1 MMLDLSNIEL
11 GFNILVAIL
20 LSATIVYAVILNKKL
35 DALREAKAEMEGL
48 IRSFAET
55 TAKAEQSLAEFKIHA
70 SNTGVGLEK
79 NTTKADGILSDLSY
93 LVDRAEVVADRLES
107 DLGLARK
114 QSPNTLLPKGVQ
126 AKATQKNDP
135 QSSSMVSPNEG
146 RGIGKENMTEK
157 KNAGKNKK
165 SKELS
170 PAAED
175 LLKALK
181 GMR

>member
-1 MMLDLSNIEL
+1 MLDLSNIEL

-20 LSATIVYAVILNKKL
+20 LIATIVYAAILNKKL

-48 IRSFAET
+48 IHSFAET
-55 TAKAEQSLAEFKIHA
+55 TMKAEQSLAEFKAHA

-79 NTTKADGILSDLSY
+79 NTSKADGILSDLSY
-93 LVDRAEVVADRLES
+93 LVDRAEVVADRLEG

-114 QSPNTLLPKGVQ
+114 QSPNTLLPKGIQ
-126 AKATQKNDP
+126 NSDAKPSKE
-135 QSSSMVSPNEG
+135 SSSNIEQN
-146 RGIGKENMTEK
+146 IEEK
-157 KNAGKNKK
+157 SKK
-165 SKELS
+165 TKELS

-175 LLKALK
+175 LLKTLK

>member
-1 MMLDLSNIEL
+1 MLDLSNIEL

-20 LSATIVYAVILNKKL
+20 LVATIVYAVILNKKL
-35 DALREAKAEMEGL
+35 DALREAKAEMEEL

-55 TAKAEQSLAEFKIHA
+55 TAKAEKSLVEFKVHA
-70 SNTGVGLEK
+70 SNTGLGLEK
-79 NTTKADGILSDLSY
+79 NTSRADDILSDLSY
-93 LVDRAEVVADRLES
+93 LVDRAEVVADRLEG

-114 QSPNTLLPKGVQ
+114 QSPGTLLPKGVLKSDANAPEVSRSGR
-126 AKATQKNDP
+126 AKAPEVK
-135 QSSSMVSPNEG
+135 
-146 RGIGKENMTEK
+146 EK
-157 KNAGKNKK
+157 KN
-165 SKELS
+165 KELS

>member
-1 MMLDLSNIEL
+1 MLDLSNIEL

-20 LSATIVYAVILNKKL
+20 LIATIVYAVILNKKL

-48 IRSFAET
+48 IHSFAET
-55 TAKAEQSLAEFKIHA
+55 TTKAEKSLAEFKVHA

-93 LVDRAEVVADRLES
+93 LVDRAEVVADRLEG

-114 QSPNTLLPKGVQ
+114 QSPNTILPKGVQ
-126 AKATQKNDP
+126 QSDVRTPKTGSSRVAKTVD
-135 QSSSMVSPNEG
+135 
-146 RGIGKENMTEK
+146 EK
-157 KNAGKNKK
+157 DKK

>member
-1 MMLDLSNIEL
+1 MLDLSNIEL

-20 LSATIVYAVILNKKL
+20 LIATIVYAVILNKKL

-55 TAKAEQSLAEFKIHA
+55 TTKAEKSLAEFKVHA

-93 LVDRAEVVADRLES
+93 LVDRAEVVADRLEG

-114 QSPNTLLPKGVQ
+114 QSPNTILPKGVQ
-126 AKATQKNDP
+126 
-135 QSSSMVSPNEG
+135 QSDVRTPKVGSP
-146 RGIGKENMTEK
+146 GILKTVDEK
-157 KNAGKNKK
+157 DKK